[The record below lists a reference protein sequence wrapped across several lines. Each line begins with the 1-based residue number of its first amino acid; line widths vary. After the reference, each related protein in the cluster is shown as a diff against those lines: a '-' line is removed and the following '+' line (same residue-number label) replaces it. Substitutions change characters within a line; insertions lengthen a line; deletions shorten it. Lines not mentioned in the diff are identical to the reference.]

1 MGTGSEMGGAW
12 RSRSEFTG
20 LLEVKIAAALTPG
33 QGGATVEV
41 DGGASRGGSVLR
53 EGLVVTDGEREL
65 DVADVERMSSRPRAP
80 ALGEKMARSG
90 RSVLLGI
97 RAAGWRTGGQQQIGE
112 RSAGAFVDRRAHDD
126 GDGAGLVVGG
136 GAGLVVGGGAGLVV
150 SGGAGLVVGDGAGL
164 VVGGGAGLVVGGGAG
179 LVNGDDAGLVN
190 GVVQGSNA
198 GEIRAA
204 WQFAGERGLVLAGQ
218 EASGKSTTSAPA
230 TRLSATSC
238 VARTTLSSTAP
249 GTASAGT
256 AATQAVT

>member
-80 ALGEKMARSG
+80 ALGEKIARSG

-150 SGGAGLVVGDGAGL
+150 SGGAGLVVAMVL
-164 VVGGGAGLVVGGGAG
+164 VSLLATAPVSSTATASVSSTAAASVL
-179 LVNGDDAGLVN
+179 
-190 GVVQGSNA
+190 S
-198 GEIRAA
+198 RAT
-204 WQFAGERGLVLAGQ
+204 
-218 EASGKSTTSAPA
+218 ASVS
-230 TRLSATSC
+230 LSATTP
-238 VARTTLSSTAP
+238 VSSTA
-249 GTASAGT
+249 
-256 AATQAVT
+256 